1 MPTVTRLRDDGRGRV
16 AVELDDAP
24 WRTLPVDVVARSGLV
39 EGRALDRGTLRL
51 LRQELRRAEALAVAG
66 RALRRRDLSQRG
78 IAERLARASVAPA
91 AVEESLAV
99 LSRAGLV
106 DDARFA
112 RTRADSL
119 AERGY
124 GDAAIRHDLGRQ
136 GIAREVIEE
145 TLESLEPEAGAGTAS
160 RGTPRAG
167 DEDGA
172 LPGSEGIRRGGPGS
186 RCWSRLCARPV
197 NGVRCR
203 FSSNVLPAQERFPN
217 R

>member
-24 WRTLPVDVVARSGLV
+24 WHTLPVDVVARSGLV
-39 EGRALDRGTLRL
+39 EGRALDRAALRL

-66 RALRRRDLSQRG
+66 RALRRRDLSESG

-112 RTRADSL
+112 RTRADAL

-136 GIAREVIEE
+136 GIAREVIEAS
-145 TLESLEPEAGAGTAS
+145 LESLEPEGERARRLVERRGPGMKTARYLASKGFGEEALEAAAGADFA
-160 RGTPRAG
+160 P
-167 DEDGA
+167 D
-172 LPGSEGIRRGGPGS
+172 L
-186 RCWSRLCARPV
+186 
-197 NGVRCR
+197 
-203 FSSNVLPAQERFPN
+203 
-217 R
+217 